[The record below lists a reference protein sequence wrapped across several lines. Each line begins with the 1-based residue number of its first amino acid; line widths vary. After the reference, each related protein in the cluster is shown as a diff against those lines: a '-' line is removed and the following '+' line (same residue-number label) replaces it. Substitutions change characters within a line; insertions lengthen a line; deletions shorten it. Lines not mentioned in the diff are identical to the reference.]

1 MRSPRLSRISLT
13 AAAGLAVAALA
24 AGCSS
29 SGSSGST
36 SSGSSAKASSSASSG
51 GKLEQSTITV
61 GALPV
66 VDSAGLYLA
75 NKLGY
80 FKQQGLTVNIT
91 SVAQS
96 TQAIPDMLHGTIAVI
111 AGANYVSF
119 IEAQAKGTAQFK
131 VVAEGVTCK
140 PNTFGVAALPSSG
153 ITSPKDLAGKTV
165 AVNLTNNIQTLTLNA
180 VLKADGVDPS
190 KVKYVVVPFP
200 NMVTALKAKQVDAI
214 SAVEPFLGGAL
225 AADGAKQ
232 VVSSCDGPTADMPMS
247 GYLSTSS
254 WAQQNPN
261 TAKAFQTALLK
272 AQAYADANPAALKA
286 IIPTY
291 TKVTAAQAN
300 ALPLNNYPSTL
311 DPAEITKVL
320 TLMKSGGLATGSVTA
335 SSLLLGS

>member
-1 MRSPRLSRISLT
+1 MRSPRLGRITVT
-13 AAAGLAVAALA
+13 ATAGLAVGLLA
-24 AGCSS
+24 VGCSS

-36 SSGSSAKASSSASSG
+36 SSGSSASASPSSA
-51 GKLEQSTITV
+51 KLEQTSITV

-80 FKQQGLTVNIT
+80 FKQEGLTVKIT
-91 SVAQS
+91 AVTQS

-111 AGANYVSF
+111 GGANYVSF

-140 PNTFGVAALPSSG
+140 PNTFGVAVLPSSG
-153 ITSPKDLAGKTV
+153 ITTPADLAGKTV

-190 KVKYVVVPFP
+190 KVKYVVIPFP
-200 NMVTALKAKQVDAI
+200 NMVTALKAKQVAAI

-232 VVSSCDGPTADMPMS
+232 VVSSCDGPVANMPMS
-247 GYLSTSS
+247 GYLATSS
-254 WAQQNPN
+254 WTQKNPN

-272 AQAYADANPAALKA
+272 AQAYADANPAAVKA
-286 IIPTY
+286 ILPTY
-291 TKVTAAQAN
+291 TKVTAAQAG
-300 ALPLNNYPSTL
+300 ALPLNTYPSTL
-311 DPAEITKVL
+311 DPAEMTKVL
-320 TLMKSGGLATGSVTA
+320 TLMKSGGLATGSATA
-335 SSLLLGS
+335 STLLYK

>member
-1 MRSPRLSRISLT
+1 MRSPRLGRITVT
-13 AAAGLAVAALA
+13 ATAGLAIGLLA
-24 AGCSS
+24 VGCSS

-36 SSGSSAKASSSASSG
+36 SSGSSASPSSA
-51 GKLEQSTITV
+51 KLEQSSITV

-80 FKQQGLTVNIT
+80 FKQEGLTVKVT
-91 SVAQS
+91 PVAQS
-96 TQAIPDMLHGTIAVI
+96 TQAIPDMLHGTIAAI

-131 VVAEGVTCK
+131 ILAEGVTCK

-153 ITSPKDLAGKTV
+153 ITKPADLAGKTV

-232 VVSSCDGPTADMPMS
+232 VVSSCDGPAANMPMS
-247 GYLSTSS
+247 GYLATSS

-261 TAKAFQTALLK
+261 TARAFQTALLK

-286 IIPTY
+286 IIPTF
-291 TKVTAAQAN
+291 TKVTAAQAS
-300 ALPLNNYPSTL
+300 ALPLNSYPSTL

-320 TLMKSGGLATGSVTA
+320 TLMKSGGLATGTATA
-335 SSLLLGS
+335 STLLFK

>member
-1 MRSPRLSRISLT
+1 MRSPRLGRITVT
-13 AAAGLAVAALA
+13 ATAGLAVGLLA
-24 AGCSS
+24 VGCSS

-36 SSGSSAKASSSASSG
+36 SSGSSASASPSSA
-51 GKLEQSTITV
+51 KLEQTSITV

-80 FKQQGLTVNIT
+80 FKQEGLTVKVDPVT
-91 SVAQS
+91 QS
-96 TQAIPDMLHGTIAVI
+96 TQAIPDMLHGTIAI
-111 AGANYVSF
+111 IGGANYVSF

-140 PNTFGVAALPSSG
+140 PNTFGVAVLPSSG
-153 ITSPKDLAGKTV
+153 ITKPADLAGKTV

-247 GYLSTSS
+247 GYLATST
-254 WAQQNPN
+254 WVQQNPN
-261 TAKAFQTALLK
+261 TAHAFQTALLK

-286 IIPTY
+286 IIPTF

-300 ALPLNNYPSTL
+300 ALPLNTYPSTM

-320 TLMKSGGLATGSVTA
+320 TLMKSGGLATGTATA
-335 SSLLLGS
+335 SSLLFK

>member
-1 MRSPRLSRISLT
+1 MRSPRLGRISLT
-13 AAAGLAVAALA
+13 ATAGLAVAVLA
-24 AGCSS
+24 VGCSS
-29 SGSSGST
+29 SGSSKPA
-36 SSGSSAKASSSASSG
+36 SSGSSSSSAS

-80 FKQQGLTVNIT
+80 FKQEGLTVKI
-91 SVAQS
+91 SPVAQS
-96 TQAIPDMLHGTIAVI
+96 TQAIPDMLHGTIAII

-119 IEAQAKGTAQFK
+119 IEAQAKGTASFK

-153 ITSPKDLAGKTV
+153 ITTPADLAGKTI

-190 KVKYVVVPFP
+190 KVKYVVIPFP

-232 VVSSCDGPTADMPMS
+232 VVSSCDGPAANMPMS

-272 AQAYADANPAALKA
+272 AQAYADANPAAVQSIL
-286 IIPTY
+286 PTY
-291 TKVTAAQAN
+291 TKVTAAQAK

-311 DPAEITKVL
+311 DPAEITQVL
-320 TLMKSGGLATGSVTA
+320 TLMKSGGLATGSITA
-335 SSLLLGS
+335 SSLLLK

>member
-1 MRSPRLSRISLT
+1 MRSPRLGRITVT
-13 AAAGLAVAALA
+13 ATAGLALGLLA
-24 AGCSS
+24 VGCSS

-36 SSGSSAKASSSASSG
+36 SSGSSASPSSA
-51 GKLEQSTITV
+51 KLEQSSITV

-80 FKQQGLTVNIT
+80 FKQEGLTVKIAPVT
-91 SVAQS
+91 QS
-96 TQAIPDMLHGTIAVI
+96 TQAIPDMLHGTIAI
-111 AGANYVSF
+111 IGGANYVSF

-140 PNTFGVAALPSSG
+140 PNTFGVAVLPSSG
-153 ITSPKDLAGKTV
+153 ITKPADLAGKTV

-190 KVKYVVVPFP
+190 KVKYVVIPFP
-200 NMVTALKAKQVDAI
+200 NMVTALKAKQVNAI

-225 AADGAKQ
+225 GADGAKQ
-232 VVSSCDGPTADMPMS
+232 VVSSCDGPVANMPMS
-247 GYLSTSS
+247 GYLATSA
-254 WAQQNPN
+254 WTQKNPN

-272 AQAYADANPAALKA
+272 AQAYADANPSAVKA
-286 IIPTY
+286 ILPTY

-311 DPAEITKVL
+311 DPAEMTKVI
-320 TLMKSGGLATGSVTA
+320 TVMKSGGLATGSATA
-335 SSLLLGS
+335 STLLYK

>member
-1 MRSPRLSRISLT
+1 MRSPRLGRITVT
-13 AAAGLAVAALA
+13 ATAGLAVGLLA
-24 AGCSS
+24 VGCSS

-36 SSGSSAKASSSASSG
+36 SSGSSASPSSA
-51 GKLEQSTITV
+51 KLEQSTITV

-80 FKQQGLTVNIT
+80 FKQEGLTVKIDPVT
-91 SVAQS
+91 QS
-96 TQAIPDMLHGTIAVI
+96 THAIPDMLHGTIAI
-111 AGANYVSF
+111 IGGANYVSF

-153 ITSPKDLAGKTV
+153 ITTPADLAGKTV

-190 KVKYVVVPFP
+190 KVKYVVIPFP

-232 VVSSCDGPTADMPMS
+232 VVSSCDGPTANMPMS
-247 GYLSTSS
+247 GYLATSS
-254 WAQQNPN
+254 WTQKNPN

-272 AQAYADANPAALKA
+272 AQAYADANPAAVKSIL
-286 IIPTY
+286 PTY

-300 ALPLNNYPSTL
+300 ALPLNTYPSTL

-320 TLMKSGGLATGSVTA
+320 TLMKSGGLATGSATA
-335 SSLLLGS
+335 SSLLYK